1 MLPSALLAASFLKDP
16 MVLFLSGLTLLV
28 LFFWYF
34 ATDYEA
40 RKRNL
45 GSVLILGVC
54 ALCVLALQDPLKLG
68 IDLAGGSSFT
78 LLVKPK
84 IDEGTGQPIPLTADD
99 VKQAKSTVEKR
110 LNAYGNIEMSSVV
123 QGNDKILLQMPGM
136 GPERE

>member
-1 MLPSALLAASFLKDP
+1 MLPSALLAVSFLKDP

-40 RKRNL
+40 RKRNI
-45 GSVLILGVC
+45 GSVLIAGVA
-54 ALCVLALQDPLKLG
+54 ALCVLALYPPKETLKLG

-84 IDEGTGQPIPLTADD
+84 IDEGTNQPIPLTADD
-99 VKQAKSTVEKR
+99 VKQAKATVEKR
-110 LNAYGNIEMSSVV
+110 LNSMGNIEMSAVV
-123 QGNDKILLQMPGM
+123 QGNEVEQV
-136 GPERE
+136 